1 MGYEIKGAEEDP
13 PEGHRSRTG
22 KCEDPVR
29 PRERWEILQ
38 GSLLL
43 LTQLPF
49 CIMLA
54 GKMPKGNLQNVVCN
68 LSIYLSLNSRH
79 FL

>member
-1 MGYEIKGAEEDP
+1 MEYEMKGAEEEP

-22 KCEDPVR
+22 NCEDPVR

-38 GSLLL
+38 GFLLL

-49 CIMLA
+49 CICWEDAQREFAECGL
-54 GKMPKGNLQNVVCN
+54 
-68 LSIYLSLNSRH
+68 
-79 FL
+79 